1 MYLEFNRT
9 RLELSETPIS
19 IGRKGHGADV
29 EIDSRTASRKHALVK
44 KVGTKVFIKDLES
57 ANGILLNAKRI
68 VSNDWMEITLKD
80 RVTIASQTFTLFDEV
95 VVPVEEEI
103 SSQPESAEEPQL
115 KETSDFKSQIDKKGF
130 LNVGRLPSNDIV
142 FDDPT
147 VTRVHARISVEDKKY
162 YVEDLGSKN
171 KTYING
177 REVTG
182 KVALKDSDVV
192 TISSYMIN
200 LIEGS
205 KDLRKEK
212 YAIKAVSIQKKY
224 PNNKIGLQ
232 SLSMDIPNSSFVA
245 LMGPSGCGK
254 STLLKCLNGDNPA
267 TSGEVFIHGLSLRKN
282 FNLIKKKIGYVP
294 QDDIIHKELTV
305 YKTLFYAAKLRLP
318 DDTTNEEINKRIN
331 KVITD
336 LNLNQDKEKDIK
348 DVKVGSL
355 SGGQRKRISI
365 AVELLTEPT
374 ILFLDEPTSPLDPET
389 IESFLMSLQKLA
401 HSGTTIV
408 MVTHKPEDL
417 NYVDQ
422 VIFLGVQ
429 GHLVY
434 KGPAQLLTSHFGAEN
449 IIQVYSKMSDS
460 NMVKSTYYQKPNA
473 IAYKNS
479 NTTDFKR
486 DKPDSLW
493 LQLYWLVSRYFN
505 IKINDKENLL
515 LLLAQPVI
523 IASLVCLVF
532 DRLQIGVLFLM
543 AISAIWFGVSNA
555 AKEVVG
561 ELSVYKRERMFN
573 LNIHTY
579 ILSKWIVLAL
589 IALVQTIVF
598 VSVIYLNFK
607 FNTYG
612 DFDKVY
618 LRPYGQGILFMFYIS
633 FSASLIGLW
642 LSSSLNSTEKV
653 MTVVPI
659 ALMPQIMLAGV
670 MTKINNVFVEI
681 LSFFTLGRWGTEGFA
696 RLQDEASP
704 SHPRN
709 LGFKESVLTSY
720 PSPSN
725 FNASAKEVSDA
736 STQLKKGVVE
746 DSTSAMDILDL
757 YNQKLMDEGSLIGGV
772 FNSFDKNILVIALLN
787 VLFYILIYLALK
799 KKDSI

>member
-1 MYLEFNRT
+1 MHLEFNGT

-29 EIDSRTASRKHALVK
+29 EIDARTASRKHALVK
-44 KVGTKVFIKDLES
+44 KVNTKVFIKDLES
-57 ANGILLNAKRI
+57 ANGILLNAKRM
-68 VSNDWMEITLKD
+68 VSKNWVEISPEDK
-80 RVTIASQTFTLFDEV
+80 VTIASQTFKLVDEV
-95 VVPVEEEI
+95 VPVVEET
-103 SSQPESAEEPQL
+103 SSPHEDVEKPQV
-115 KETSDFKSQIDKKGF
+115 KGISDFKSQIDKKGF
-130 LNVGRLPSNDIV
+130 LNVGRLSSNDIV

-182 KVALKDSDVV
+182 KVVLKDSDVV

-200 LIEGS
+200 LIEGY

-232 SLSMDIPNSSFVA
+232 NLSMDIPNSSFVA

-305 YKTLFYAAKLRLP
+305 YRTLFYAAKLRLP

-389 IESFLMSLQKLA
+389 IESFLMSLQTLA

-473 IAYKNS
+473 IPYKNS
-479 NTTDFKR
+479 NATDFKR

-523 IASLVCLVF
+523 IAGLVCLVF

-561 ELSVYKRERMFN
+561 ELSVYKRERMYN

-579 ILSKWIVLAL
+579 ILSKWMVLAL

-612 DFDKVY
+612 NFDEVY

-670 MTKINNVFVEI
+670 MTKINNVLVEI

-709 LGFKESVLTSY
+709 LGSKESVLTSY

-725 FNASAKEVSDA
+725 LDPSIKEAS
-736 STQLKKGVVE
+736 GVVE
-746 DSTSAMDILDL
+746 DSASAMDILDL
-757 YNQKLMDEGSLIGGV
+757 YNQKLIDEGSLIGGAL
-772 FNSFDKNILVIALLN
+772 NSFDKNILVIALLN
-787 VLFYILIYLALK
+787 VLFYILIYSALK